1 MEDDKLFK
9 EIAEICKPKS
19 YGTYQGFSYTRT
31 EVKLLCIEAMMYCLE
46 KYGKEQIDVNEFFKL
61 KGLS

>member
-19 YGTYQGFSYTRT
+19 YGTYVGYQYTKT
-31 EVKLLCIEAMMYCLE
+31 EVRLLCIDAIMYYIEHDGEE
-46 KYGKEQIDVNEFFKL
+46 KIDINDFFKE
-61 KGLS
+61 KGL